1 MTGEERS
8 RQMDAARV
16 RAELS
21 VQGLW
26 LRYVGLGGTGD
37 AFDVDGYLQALVP
50 LDALQQDVLA
60 QALNEGLRELYQA
73 HCVPLSTSAAADER
87 DDRLAG
93 LVDELL
99 RARSPVRPDTH
110 QPPGDDAS

>member
-1 MTGEERS
+1 MTGEERN

-16 RAELS
+16 RAELT
-21 VQGLW
+21 VQDLW

-50 LDALQQDVLA
+50 LDTFKQDVLA

-73 HCVPLSTSAAADER
+73 HSISLSTPAAV
-87 DDRLAG
+87 DDRLAR

-99 RARSPVRPDTH
+99 DDRSQSRPDAH
-110 QPPGDDAS
+110 QPRGDDTS